1 MAEYIRFRWTRAKAG
16 VTMAFL
22 ALLGGLADRA
32 ANAEAAH
39 DTARTAAAVDFFP
52 TLTLNG
58 LTGSVKSQFVKLD
71 KDLQTSFAKYDK
83 VIATLSKHVVELKS
97 NVYDKLEANA
107 TFLSKQDAGKIYM
120 KDGSEAANSAEL
132 GGLTPSSF
140 LHGAGGV
147 ATGTAT
153 ATLSGGL
160 APLVTAN
167 DGSLIVQGQITG
179 NGASV
184 VITNSTANAMT
195 WIATIGGQITDGTLA
210 GDGGKATLALASPAN
225 GNLGQAT
232 VQLLPAVQNQAFTLT
247 VSTEEG
253 QGGVQTFVGQM
264 VNGDG

>member
-39 DTARTAAAVDFFP
+39 GTARTAAAVDFFP

-58 LTGSVKSQFVKLD
+58 LTGSVKTQFAKLD

-83 VIATLSKHVVELKS
+83 VVATLSKQVVELKS

-120 KDGSEAANSAEL
+120 KEGSEAANSAEL
-132 GGLTPSSF
+132 GGLAPSGF
-140 LHGAGGV
+140 LHGSGGV

-153 ATLSGGL
+153 ATESGGL
-160 APLVTAN
+160 TPLVTAN
-167 DGSLIVQGQITG
+167 DGSL
-179 NGASV
+179 V
-184 VITNSTANAMT
+184 VKAQFVPAEGPAFAIINNTTSAMT
-195 WIATIGGQITDGTLA
+195 WIATIGGTVSSGTLA
-210 GDGGKATLALASPAN
+210 AGAISDPLVINDGSD
-225 GNLGQAT
+225 LGQGT
-232 VQLLPAVQNQAFTLT
+232 VQLLPAVQGQVFTLT
-247 VSTEEG
+247 VSTEPTPNG
-253 QGGVQTFVGQM
+253 QRFVAQM
-264 VNGDG
+264 INGDG